1 MKNGNGKEK
10 GEMSVRSKTKRIEV
24 TVPILLYQKFKE
36 KREKQGFLADSE
48 CIRQLIIKFVNEGE
62 KS

>member
-1 MKNGNGKEK
+1 
-10 GEMSVRSKTKRIEV
+10 MSVRGKTKRIEV
-24 TVPILLYQKFKE
+24 TVPSLLYQKFKE